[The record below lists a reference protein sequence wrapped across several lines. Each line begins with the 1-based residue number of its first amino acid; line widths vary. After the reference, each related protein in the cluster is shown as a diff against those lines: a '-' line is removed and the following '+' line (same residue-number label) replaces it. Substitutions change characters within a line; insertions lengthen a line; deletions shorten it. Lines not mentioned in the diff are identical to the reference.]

1 MAPSGTTEMSTKVVE
16 DTEAIDRAIMAS
28 QITEEWSTKTV
39 EDTDAIDRAILLS
52 QVPISSGR
60 RPPVT
65 QIQDQNGFITLKVKP
80 THCSRLGRGNSN
92 GNEINFRGNMRM
104 RFRKLMELYAQK
116 VGFPV
121 SSLIFT
127 FHGRQLCDE
136 DTPRA
141 LEMREGNIIEVYCS
155 TKHQL

>member
-60 RPPVT
+60 RT
-65 QIQDQNGFITLKVKP
+65 MGNG
-80 THCSRLGRGNSN
+80 C
-92 GNEINFRGNMRM
+92 
-104 RFRKLMELYAQK
+104 
-116 VGFPV
+116 
-121 SSLIFT
+121 
-127 FHGRQLCDE
+127 
-136 DTPRA
+136 
-141 LEMREGNIIEVYCS
+141 
-155 TKHQL
+155 